1 MVPGKQAGPLW
12 RAAFFALLLISGPAQ
27 ADPIADFI
35 FANNPQLAL
44 ANAGWPILGEAKIDL
59 IGRYTYGQRT
69 YDTLGGEEID
79 LGQQEGRQESYY
91 QVGIR
96 ATLPLISPRER
107 RERARAILAERL
119 QTQNAILDTIK
130 LYREG
135 AINSA
140 ANQKELASK
149 RNELAWINR
158 RIEAGFE
165 NQAAANAIAYEIL
178 ALEKN
183 IALAEQGRTTAEER
197 LLLFVPPQKQSILKG
212 ILDAEH

>member
-1 MVPGKQAGPLW
+1 MGPLG

-35 FANNPQLAL
+35 FANNPQLEL
-44 ANAGWPILGEAKIDL
+44 ANAGWPILGEAKLDL

-107 RERARAILAERL
+107 RERARALLAERL

-135 AINSA
+135 AINASVSR
-140 ANQKELASK
+140 KELASK
-149 RNELAWINR
+149 RNELAWIKR

-165 NQAAANAIAYEIL
+165 NQAAANTLAYGIM

-183 IALAEQGRTTAEER
+183 IALAEQSRITAEER
-197 LLLFVPPQKQSILKG
+197 LLLFVPLRKQGELKE
-212 ILDAEH
+212 IIHANP